1 MRTCVN
7 DEMEQATMDTLGGN
21 LTVAEQTA
29 VQLSD
34 KAALALPSCEVK
46 SKIIGRNERKA
57 VDV

>member
-1 MRTCVN
+1 
-7 DEMEQATMDTLGGN
+7 MDTLGGN